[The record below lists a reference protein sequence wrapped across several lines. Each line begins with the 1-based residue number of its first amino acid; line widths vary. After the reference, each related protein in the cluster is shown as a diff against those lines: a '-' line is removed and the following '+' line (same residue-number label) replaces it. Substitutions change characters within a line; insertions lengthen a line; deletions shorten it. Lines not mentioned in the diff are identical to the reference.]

1 MHSIDEYDKIPRDDS
16 PAHTVVGKHYN
27 TLMTQAFNVI
37 PSETLENLKLKVQL
51 AHTTKW
57 PSSKWNTHISQDAA
71 MMRPSWV

>member
-1 MHSIDEYDKIPRDDS
+1 MQSIDEYDNIPRDDG
-16 PAHTVVGKHYN
+16 PTRTVVGKHYN
-27 TLMTQAFNVI
+27 TLMTPAFNVL

-71 MMRPSWV
+71 MMRWSWA

>member
-1 MHSIDEYDKIPRDDS
+1 MQSIDEYDKTPRDDS

-27 TLMTQAFNVI
+27 TLTTRRAFNVL

-57 PSSKWNTHISQDAA
+57 PSSKSNMHISQDAA
-71 MMRPSWV
+71 MMRPS